1 VAGIQQRPG
10 AAVERAAPKG
20 VRKNDFDPMR
30 TRPTTSDNSAQ
41 GYELRDPDV
50 RLMLEVRDD
59 NAAAFEELMLRY
71 QNRLVTVL
79 EHLVGSRDQAED
91 LAQDVFLRVYRSR
104 KRYVPGAKFS
114 TWLFTIANNVAANA
128 RRSRSRRREVSVS
141 VNDGG
146 ASGGNQLDQLAQAA
160 SGLMPARQLDKAE
173 MRGIV
178 RLAIESLNDRQRMA
192 VLLSKF
198 EDMSYADIAAAME
211 MTQEAIKSLLSRAR
225 LNLKDVLEPYL
236 EKGDR
241 PAAE

>member
-1 VAGIQQRPG
+1 
-10 AAVERAAPKG
+10 
-20 VRKNDFDPMR
+20 MR
-30 TRPTTSDNSAQ
+30 TRPPASDISADP
-41 GYELRDPDV
+41 YELRDPDV

-79 EHLVGSRDQAED
+79 GHLVGSRDQAED
-91 LAQDVFLRVYRSR
+91 LAQEVFLRVYRSR

-141 VNDGG
+141 VSDGSS
-146 ASGGNQLDQLAQAA
+146 SGGNQLDQLAQAA

-173 MRGIV
+173 MRDIV
-178 RLAIESLNDRQRMA
+178 RLAIESLNERQRLA

-198 EDMSYADIAAAME
+198 EDMSYADIAVAME
-211 MTQEAIKSLLSRAR
+211 MSQEAIKSLLSRAR
-225 LNLKDVLEPYL
+225 LNLKEVLEPYL

-241 PAAE
+241 PTAE